1 MKSSW
6 IRLTPEKVIPL
17 EQYEQN
23 QAPGL
28 PPEPI
33 PATRSLGTNLQRAV
47 DAYNRRAE
55 ALTAQIDAATSE
67 REDVLK
73 ARDAAALA
81 LEALVGGV
89 MEAAVAEELG

>member
-1 MKSSW
+1 MEPVGSE
-6 IRLTPEKVIPL
+6 RDRELEEVGVVEPERVV
-17 EQYEQN
+17 
-23 QAPGL
+23 GT
-28 PPEPI
+28 
-33 PATRSLGTNLQRAV
+33 ATAVLHTNLQRAV

-55 ALTAQIDAATSE
+55 ALTEQIDAATSE